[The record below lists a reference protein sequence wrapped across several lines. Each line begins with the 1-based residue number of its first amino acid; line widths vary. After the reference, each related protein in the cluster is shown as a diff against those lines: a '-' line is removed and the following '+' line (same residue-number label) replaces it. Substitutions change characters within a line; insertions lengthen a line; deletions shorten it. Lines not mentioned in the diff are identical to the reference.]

1 MKLVTNVEYTSPT
14 GGLEVQVL
22 QVSREL
28 ARRGHEV
35 NLLYKEAGSLVPEYQ
50 RFCRS
55 VTGLRHVDYWYPDG
69 RRVRPRM
76 MAEMLPAI
84 WAAARRLPDV
94 MYGNRVESNGWA
106 IPAGMLTSTPVVTH
120 QHGFGDLGP
129 KRIRFLNDH
138 VARFIMISQFIAD
151 PWLDVG
157 LDPSKVEVVHNGID
171 PAEYPFGGLEERSIA
186 RMGFGL
192 PDDCF
197 VVTYLG
203 RLDPEKGVEVLL
215 EAWRLLGLAPDEA
228 RLLVVGSA
236 VTGPDPERY
245 VAELTALADEHVQFV
260 PAQRDV
266 IPPLHAADVVVVP
279 STWNEPFGRVI
290 VEAMSTGRPVIAS
303 RVGGIPEILT
313 GPLER
318 FLFERGDAPDLAHRI
333 RSVMDWRTHEP
344 GLGRV
349 CADRVEE
356 EFTLAGMVDA
366 LESVF
371 RAVT

>member
-1 MKLVTNVEYTSPT
+1 
-14 GGLEVQVL
+14 
-22 QVSREL
+22 
-28 ARRGHEV
+28 
-35 NLLYKEAGSLVPEYQ
+35 
-50 RFCRS
+50 
-55 VTGLRHVDYWYPDG
+55 
-69 RRVRPRM
+69 
-76 MAEMLPAI
+76 
-84 WAAARRLPDV
+84 

-138 VARFIMISQFIAD
+138 VARFIMISRFIAD

>member
-1 MKLVTNVEYTSPT
+1 M
-14 GGLEVQVL
+14 
-22 QVSREL
+22 
-28 ARRGHEV
+28 
-35 NLLYKEAGSLVPEYQ
+35 
-50 RFCRS
+50 
-55 VTGLRHVDYWYPDG
+55 
-69 RRVRPRM
+69 
-76 MAEMLPAI
+76 
-84 WAAARRLPDV
+84 
-94 MYGNRVESNGWA
+94 
-106 IPAGMLTSTPVVTH
+106 
-120 QHGFGDLGP
+120 
-129 KRIRFLNDH
+129 
-138 VARFIMISQFIAD
+138 
-151 PWLDVG
+151 
-157 LDPSKVEVVHNGID
+157 
-171 PAEYPFGGLEERSIA
+171 
-186 RMGFGL
+186 
-192 PDDCF
+192 
-197 VVTYLG
+197 
-203 RLDPEKGVEVLL
+203 EVLL